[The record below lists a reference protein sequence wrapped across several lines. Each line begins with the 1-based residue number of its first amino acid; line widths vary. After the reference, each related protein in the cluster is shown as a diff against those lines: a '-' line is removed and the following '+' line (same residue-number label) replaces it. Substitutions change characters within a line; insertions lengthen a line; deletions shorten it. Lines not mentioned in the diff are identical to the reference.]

1 MDGRGIQ
8 RAGNVDPEKARVE
21 AHEATVLSSIIYHPG
36 GGPLMVPADRRRVPI
51 LASEAVLRGD
61 PMAAAVQTFTD
72 SNWDSDVLHSSTP
85 VLVDFWA
92 DWCVPC
98 KALALTVEAV
108 ASQFGGKLKVGK
120 INVEDNTDV
129 PFRYN
134 ITTLPTLLV
143 FGGGK
148 VLEQRVGLISKDNLV
163 KLLEPHL
170 G

>member
-1 MDGRGIQ
+1 M
-8 RAGNVDPEKARVE
+8 
-21 AHEATVLSSIIYHPG
+21 S
-36 GGPLMVPADRRRVPI
+36 
-51 LASEAVLRGD
+51 AS
-61 PMAAAVQTFTD
+61 VQTLTD
-72 SNWDSDVLHSSTP
+72 ADWDSAVMKSPVP

-98 KALALTVEAV
+98 KALALTVEAI
-108 ASQFGGKLKVGK
+108 AAQYDGKLKVGAL
-120 INVEDNTDV
+120 NVEDNADV

-143 FGGGK
+143 VKEGK
-148 VLEQRVGLISKDNLV
+148 VVEQRVGLVSRDNLV